1 MSDWSSDVCSSDLI
15 DKHFFNRNLALEAGF
30 QGPLFALPGGD
41 IRIAFGAG
49 ARRNDFFAGSPT
61 GDVDRRRDNLFA
73 YGELL
78 IRSEEHTSELQSL
91 MRISYAV
98 FCLKKQNRQH
108 NNINL

>member
-1 MSDWSSDVCSSDLI
+1 MRISDWSSDVCSSDL
-15 DKHFFNRNLALEAGF
+15 
-30 QGPLFALPGGD
+30 

-78 IRSEEHTSELQSL
+78 IPITEPAQDIVALHRLSL
-91 MRISYAV
+91 TGALRFADYSDARGQIGSASCRARGCQYV
-98 FCLKKQNRQH
+98 
-108 NNINL
+108 